1 MGSSVQLEEGD
12 IMFSKERRQ
21 VAAVGAVIVLLFG
34 GAAPAIA
41 QTGAEASDGAKAE
54 SHCVATAEPN
64 RMDSPVDVRCF
75 QSFAEAISAAT
86 GGTVKVRQGQR
97 ALSEAGLA
105 PTPLATSTVVGIE
118 YKDANF
124 GGSSLT
130 LSTPGIF
137 QCAGGAYVNWNSMP
151 SGWDNTI
158 GSARSYAG
166 CKSGH
171 FEYVNNGGS
180 VRICGC
186 ATMGAMNDKTSSI
199 RFSVSGL

>member
-1 MGSSVQLEEGD
+1 
-12 IMFSKERRQ
+12 
-21 VAAVGAVIVLLFG
+21 
-34 GAAPAIA
+34 
-41 QTGAEASDGAKAE
+41 
-54 SHCVATAEPN
+54 
-64 RMDSPVDVRCF
+64 MDSPVDVRCF

-97 ALSEAGLA
+97 ALSEAELA